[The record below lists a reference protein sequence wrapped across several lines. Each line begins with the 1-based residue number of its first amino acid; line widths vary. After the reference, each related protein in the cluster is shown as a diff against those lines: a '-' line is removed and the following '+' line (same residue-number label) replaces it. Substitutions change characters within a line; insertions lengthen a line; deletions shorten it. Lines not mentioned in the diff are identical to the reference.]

1 MPTDDAGVW
10 RSAGRRR
17 RALFPSRALWVSF
30 GAMFRST
37 LLLAFFCA
45 VLGASACRHSKPSQ
59 PKPNK
64 PNSQQNSPKPT
75 PWVAFQPPA
84 EATPQ
89 LHRRWEITVKAG
101 SRARDDAVVSAL
113 LPGIPL
119 VNSALVWAP
128 SGASVPSQMQGNGQ
142 VAFKAKALKAGTQ
155 AIYLA
160 EEKESAPASGKGGVL
175 AVQAPDGVKLTI
187 DGKPVLTYQIQRQPV
202 RKDIAPEYWRNGYLH
217 PLYSPAGVMVTDD
230 YPKDKPCQHGIWSG
244 WQKVESEGS
253 HPNFWD
259 AGLKKGRVGMESV
272 SPLWGGPFRGGLD
285 SHQFFTDLDL
295 RPGSTILREGWSVTA
310 FRDAS
315 RAPYF
320 VVDLQSSQEA
330 MKGQPI
336 LGQNPFGGITMR
348 GNPDWQGASHS
359 LFLTSEGQDRAKAQ
373 GEAARWC
380 YLGGKSGGKLAGVA
394 ILSRP
399 QNRKQPEAVFI
410 DPEDPVM
417 GFAPTKNGPI
427 TLRSGEPLKLHYRF
441 VVLDGKPDRK
451 LFDRLWNDFANPP
464 EVEARLLEN
473 K

>member
-1 MPTDDAGVW
+1 M
-10 RSAGRRR
+10 
-17 RALFPSRALWVSF
+17 L
-30 GAMFRST
+30 RST
-37 LLLAFFCA
+37 LLLAFFYA
-45 VLGASACRHSKPSQ
+45 VLGAPSCRPSKPSQ
-59 PKPNK
+59 PPPNK
-64 PNSQQNSPKPT
+64 PNSQQSFPQPM
-75 PWVAFQPPA
+75 VAPQPPA
-84 EATPQ
+84 EAATPQ

-101 SRARDDAVVSAL
+101 PLAREDAVVSVL
-113 LPGIPL
+113 LPGIPR
-119 VNSALVWAP
+119 VSSALVRAP
-128 SGASVPSQMQGNGQ
+128 NGARMPSQMQGQGQ
-142 VAFKAKALKAGTQ
+142 VAFRAKALKAGAQ

-160 EEKESAPASGKGGVL
+160 EEKESAAASGKGGVL

-187 DGKPVLTYQIQRQPV
+187 DGKPILTYQTQRQPS
-202 RKDIAPEYWRNGYLH
+202 RKDIAPEYWRSGYLH

-230 YPKDKPCQHGIWSG
+230 YPEDKLYQHGIWSG

-253 HPNFWD
+253 QPDFWD
-259 AGLKKGRVGMESV
+259 AGLKKGRVAMESIA
-272 SPLWGGPFRGGLD
+272 PLWGGPLRGGFD
-285 SHQFFTDLDL
+285 SHQFFTDLDAHA
-295 RPGSTILREGWSVTA
+295 GSTVLREGWSVTA
-310 FRDAS
+310 FREAG

-330 MKGQPI
+330 MKGQAI

-348 GNPDWQGASHS
+348 GNRDWQGASHS

-394 ILSRP
+394 ILAHP
-399 QNRKQPEAVFI
+399 QNRNQPEAVFI

-427 TLRSGEPLKLHYRF
+427 TVRPREQLKLQYRF
-441 VVLDGKPDRK
+441 VVLDGKPDGK

-464 EVEARLLEN
+464 EVEARLLEG